1 MKHPE
6 ASGSENLLPLLY
18 EKGQRK
24 RLLPRLM
31 RAFDLAEHGLLT
43 GTVTLTRRKYP
54 LSNCDAEGT
63 QGDKYSRFLPCH
75 L

>member
-18 EKGQRK
+18 QKGQRK
-24 RLLPRLM
+24 RLFPKLM
-31 RAFDLAEHGLLT
+31 RALDLAEHGLLV
-43 GTVTLTRRKYP
+43 GTATLTRRKHP
-54 LSNCDAEGT
+54 LPNCDAEGT
-63 QGDKYSRFLPCH
+63 QGDKYSTFLPCH